1 VKALVCKAFGP
12 IDDLAIED
20 VESPTPGPGQVV
32 VAIKAAALNF
42 PDALMVQGLYQV
54 KPALPFSP
62 GAEFA
67 GVVQIVGEGVSHL
80 KVGDRVM
87 ALVPHGALAE
97 ACAVDARSVVP
108 LPTDMDY
115 ATGAALLLTYCTSL
129 HALKD
134 VAKLAPGE
142 TLLVLGASGGVG
154 IAAVE
159 IGKLMGARVIAAA
172 SSEEKLALCREHGAD
187 ELIDYATDD
196 LRVRIDALT
205 DKRGVDVV
213 YDAVGGAYS
222 EAALRATGWGGRLLV
237 VGFATG
243 EIPRLPLNL
252 ALLKER
258 AILGVYWGDW
268 AKRHPKL
275 QQAHLLQL
283 LEWFRDKKI
292 APPVTEQL
300 PLAGAVD
307 ALQRMAAR
315 QVRGKVVVLTDDP
328 GDRAASD

>member
-1 VKALVCKAFGP
+1 VKALLCKAFGP
-12 IDDLAIED
+12 IENLRVEDIEA
-20 VESPTPGPGQVV
+20 PTAGPGQVLV
-32 VAIKAAALNF
+32 SIRAAALNF
-42 PDALMVQGLYQV
+42 PDALIVQGLYQV

-67 GVVQIVGEGVSHL
+67 GVVKTVGEGVSHL

-97 ACAVDARSVVP
+97 ECAVDARGVIP
-108 LPTDMDY
+108 LPDDMDFV
-115 ATGAALLLTYCTSL
+115 TGSALLLTYCTSL

-134 VAKLAPGE
+134 VAKLAAGE

-154 IAAVE
+154 IAAIE

-172 SSEEKLALCREHGAD
+172 SSEEKMALCREHGAD
-187 ELIDYATDD
+187 ETIDYARDD
-196 LRVRIDALT
+196 LRERVDALT
-205 DKRGVDVV
+205 EKRGVDVV

-243 EIPRLPLNL
+243 DIPRLPLNL

-258 AILGVYWGDW
+258 LILGVYWGDW
-268 AKRHPKL
+268 AKRNPKL

-283 LEWFRDKKI
+283 LEWFRDGKI

-300 PLAGAVD
+300 PLSGAVD
-307 ALQRMAAR
+307 ALQRMAR
-315 QVRGKVVVLTDDP
+315 REVRGKLVVLA
-328 GDRAASD
+328 GH

>member
-1 VKALVCKAFGP
+1 MKALVCNEYGP
-12 IDDLAIED
+12 IENLKVED
-20 VESPTPGPGQVV
+20 VPSPSAGPGQVV
-32 VAIKAAALNF
+32 VSIQAAALNF

-62 GAEFA
+62 GAEFS
-67 GVVQIVGEGVSHL
+67 GVVKAIGEGVDHV

-97 ACAVDARSVVP
+97 ECAVDARAVIP
-108 LPTDMDY
+108 LPEDMDF

-134 VAKLAPGE
+134 IAKLAAGE

-154 IAAVE
+154 IAAIE

-172 SSEEKLALCREHGAD
+172 SSAEKLALCREHGAD
-187 ELIDYATDD
+187 ETIDYVSED
-196 LRVRIDALT
+196 LRGRLDALT

-213 YDAVGGAYS
+213 YDPVGGTHS
-222 EAALRATGWGGRLLV
+222 EAALRATAWGGRLLV
-237 VGFATG
+237 VGFAAG
-243 EIPRLPLNL
+243 DIPRIPLNL

-268 AKRHPKL
+268 ARRNPKD

-283 LEWFRDKKI
+283 LAWFRKQQI
-292 APPVTEQL
+292 APPVTEQI
-300 PLAGAVD
+300 PLAGAAA
-307 ALQRMAAR
+307 ALQRMAGR
-315 QVRGKVVVLTDDP
+315 QLRGKIVVLP
-328 GDRAASD
+328 GA

>member
-1 VKALVCKAFGP
+1 MKALVCNTFGP
-12 IDDLAIED
+12 IEDLKVED
-20 VESPTPGPGQVV
+20 VESPSAGPGQVV

-42 PDALMVQGLYQV
+42 PDALIVQGSYQV

-67 GVVQIVGEGVSHL
+67 GVVKTVGEGVSHL

-87 ALVPHGALAE
+87 ALVPHGGLAE
-97 ACAVDARSVVP
+97 ECAVDARGVIP
-108 LPTDMDY
+108 LPDDMDY
-115 ATGAALLLTYCTSL
+115 ATGSALLLTYCTSL

-134 VAKLAPGE
+134 VAKLAAGE

-154 IAAVE
+154 IAAIE

-172 SSEEKLALCREHGAD
+172 SSEKKLALCREHGAD
-187 ELIDYATDD
+187 ETIDYVRDD
-196 LRVRIDALT
+196 LRERVDALT
-205 DKRGVDVV
+205 EKRGVDVV

-222 EAALRATGWGGRLLV
+222 ELALRATSWGGRLLV

-243 EIPRLPLNL
+243 EIPRIPLNL

-258 AILGVYWGDW
+258 EILGVYWGDW
-268 AKRHPKL
+268 AKRNPKL

-283 LEWFRDKKI
+283 LDWFRNQQI

-307 ALQRMAAR
+307 ALQRMAKR
-315 QVRGKVVVLTDDP
+315 QLRGKVVVLVDK
-328 GDRAASD
+328 

>member
-1 VKALVCKAFGP
+1 MRALVCDEFGP
-12 IDDLAIED
+12 IGNLTIRD
-20 VESPTPGPGQVV
+20 VAAPTAGPGEVV
-32 VAIKAAALNF
+32 VDIKAAALNF
-42 PDALMVQGLYQV
+42 PDALIVQGLYQV

-67 GVVQIVGEGVSHL
+67 GVVKSVGEGVDHVA
-80 KVGDRVM
+80 VGDRVM

-97 ACAVDARSVVP
+97 ECVVDARALIP
-108 LPTDMDY
+108 LPADMDY
-115 ATGAALLLTYCTSL
+115 ATGASLLLTYCTSL

-134 VAKLAPGE
+134 VGRLSPGE

-154 IAAVE
+154 IAAIE

-172 SSEEKLALCREHGAD
+172 SSKTRLALCRVHGAD
-187 ELIDYATDD
+187 ETIDYVLED
-196 LRVRIDALT
+196 LRERVDALT
-205 DKRGVDVV
+205 GKRGVDVV
-213 YDAVGGAYS
+213 YDPVGGPYT
-222 EAALRATGWGGRLLV
+222 EPALRATGWAGRLLV
-237 VGFATG
+237 VGFAAG
-243 EIPRLPLNL
+243 DIPRIPLNL

-268 AKRHPKL
+268 ARRNPAL

-283 LEWFRDKKI
+283 LAWFGEKKI

-307 ALQRMAAR
+307 ALERMAAR
-315 QVRGKVVVLTDDP
+315 QITGKVVILP
-328 GDRAASD
+328 EA

>member
-1 VKALVCKAFGP
+1 VKALLCKAFGP
-12 IDDLAIED
+12 IENLRVEDIEA
-20 VESPTPGPGQVV
+20 PTAGPGQVLV
-32 VAIKAAALNF
+32 SIRAAALNF
-42 PDALMVQGLYQV
+42 PDALIVQGLYQV

-67 GVVQIVGEGVSHL
+67 GVVKTVGEGVSHL

-97 ACAVDARSVVP
+97 ECAVDARGVIP
-108 LPTDMDY
+108 LPDDMDFV
-115 ATGAALLLTYCTSL
+115 TGSALLLTYCTSL

-134 VAKLAPGE
+134 VARLAAGE

-154 IAAVE
+154 IAAIE

-187 ELIDYATDD
+187 ETIDYARDD
-196 LRVRIDALT
+196 LRERVDALT
-205 DKRGVDVV
+205 EKRGVDVV

-243 EIPRLPLNL
+243 DIPRLPLNL

-258 AILGVYWGDW
+258 QILGVYWGDW
-268 AKRHPKL
+268 AKRNPKL

-283 LEWFRDKKI
+283 LEWFRDGKI

-300 PLAGAVD
+300 PLSGAVD
-307 ALQRMAAR
+307 ALQRMAR
-315 QVRGKVVVLTDDP
+315 REVRGKLVVLA
-328 GDRAASD
+328 GH

>member
-1 VKALVCKAFGP
+1 MKALLCKAFGP
-12 IDDLAIED
+12 IENLRVEDIEA
-20 VESPTPGPGQVV
+20 PTAGPGQVLV
-32 VAIKAAALNF
+32 SIRAAALNF
-42 PDALMVQGLYQV
+42 PDALIVQGLYQV

-67 GVVQIVGEGVSHL
+67 GVVKTVGEGVSHL

-97 ACAVDARSVVP
+97 ECAVDARGVIP
-108 LPTDMDY
+108 LPDDMDFV
-115 ATGAALLLTYCTSL
+115 TGSALLLTYCTSL

-134 VAKLAPGE
+134 VAKLAAGE

-154 IAAVE
+154 IAAIE

-172 SSEEKLALCREHGAD
+172 SSEEKMALCREHGAD
-187 ELIDYATDD
+187 ETIDYARDD
-196 LRVRIDALT
+196 LRERVDALT
-205 DKRGVDVV
+205 EKRGVDVV

-243 EIPRLPLNL
+243 DIPRLPLNL

-258 AILGVYWGDW
+258 LILGVYWGDW
-268 AKRHPKL
+268 AKRNPKL

-283 LEWFRDKKI
+283 LEWFRDGKI
-292 APPVTEQL
+292 APPVTEQM
-300 PLAGAVD
+300 PLSGAVD
-307 ALQRMAAR
+307 ALQRMAR
-315 QVRGKVVVLTDDP
+315 REVRGKLVVLA
-328 GDRAASD
+328 GH

>member
-1 VKALVCKAFGP
+1 MKALVCNAFGP
-12 IDDLAIED
+12 IEDLKVED
-20 VESPTPGPGQVV
+20 VESPSAGPGQVV

-42 PDALMVQGLYQV
+42 PDALIVQGLYQV

-67 GVVQIVGEGVSHL
+67 GVVKTVGEGVSHL
-80 KVGDRVM
+80 KVGERVM
-87 ALVPHGALAE
+87 ALVPHGGLAE
-97 ACAVDARSVVP
+97 ECAVDARGVIP
-108 LPTDMDY
+108 LPDDMDY
-115 ATGAALLLTYCTSL
+115 ATGSALLLTYCTSL

-134 VAKLAPGE
+134 VAKLAAGE

-154 IAAVE
+154 IAAIE

-187 ELIDYATDD
+187 ETIDYVRDD
-196 LRVRIDALT
+196 LRERVDALT
-205 DKRGVDVV
+205 EKRGVDVV

-222 EAALRATGWGGRLLV
+222 ELALRATSWGGRLLV

-243 EIPRLPLNL
+243 EIPRIPLNL

-258 AILGVYWGDW
+258 EILGVYWGDW
-268 AKRHPKL
+268 AKRNPKL

-283 LEWFRDKKI
+283 LDWFRNQQI

-307 ALQRMAAR
+307 ALQRMAKR
-315 QVRGKVVVLTDDP
+315 QVRGKVVVLVDK
-328 GDRAASD
+328 

>member
-1 VKALVCKAFGP
+1 MKALLCKAFGP
-12 IDDLAIED
+12 IENLRVED
-20 VESPTPGPGQVV
+20 IQAPTAGLGQVLV
-32 VAIKAAALNF
+32 SIRAAALNF
-42 PDALMVQGLYQV
+42 PDALIVQGLYQV

-67 GVVQIVGEGVSHL
+67 GVVKTVGEGVSHL

-97 ACAVDARSVVP
+97 ECAVDARGVIP
-108 LPTDMDY
+108 LPDDMDFV
-115 ATGAALLLTYCTSL
+115 TGSALLLTYCTSL

-134 VAKLAPGE
+134 VAKLAAGE

-154 IAAVE
+154 IAAIE

-172 SSEEKLALCREHGAD
+172 SSEEKMALCREHGAD
-187 ELIDYATDD
+187 ETIDYARDD
-196 LRVRIDALT
+196 LRERVDALT
-205 DKRGVDVV
+205 EKRGVDVV

-243 EIPRLPLNL
+243 DIPRLPLNL

-258 AILGVYWGDW
+258 LILGVYWGDW
-268 AKRHPKL
+268 AKRNPKL

-283 LEWFRDKKI
+283 LEWFRDGKI
-292 APPVTEQL
+292 APPVTEQM
-300 PLAGAVD
+300 PLSGAVD
-307 ALQRMAAR
+307 ALQRMAR
-315 QVRGKVVVLTDDP
+315 REVRGKLVVLA
-328 GDRAASD
+328 GH

>member
-1 VKALVCKAFGP
+1 MKALVCNAFGP
-12 IDDLAIED
+12 IEDLKVED
-20 VESPTPGPGQVV
+20 VESPSAGPGQVV

-42 PDALMVQGLYQV
+42 PDALIVQGLYQV
-54 KPALPFSP
+54 KPVLPFSP

-67 GVVQIVGEGVSHL
+67 GVVKTVGDGVSHL
-80 KVGDRVM
+80 KIGDRVM
-87 ALVPHGALAE
+87 ALVPHGGLAE
-97 ACAVDARSVVP
+97 ECAVDERGVIP
-108 LPTDMDY
+108 LPDDMDY
-115 ATGAALLLTYCTSL
+115 VTGSALLLTYCTSL

-134 VAKLAPGE
+134 VAKLAAGE

-154 IAAVE
+154 IAAIE

-172 SSEEKLALCREHGAD
+172 SSEKKLALCREHGAD
-187 ELIDYATDD
+187 ETIDYVRDD
-196 LRVRIDALT
+196 LRERVDALT
-205 DKRGVDVV
+205 EKRGVDVV

-222 EAALRATGWGGRLLV
+222 EAALRATSWGGRLLV

-243 EIPRLPLNL
+243 EIPRIPLNL

-258 AILGVYWGDW
+258 EILGVYWGDW
-268 AKRHPKL
+268 AKRNPKL

-283 LEWFRDKKI
+283 LDWFRNQQI

-307 ALQRMAAR
+307 ALQRMAKR
-315 QVRGKVVVLTDDP
+315 QVRGKVVVLIDK
-328 GDRAASD
+328 

>member
-1 VKALVCKAFGP
+1 MKALVCNAFGP
-12 IDDLAIED
+12 IEDLKVED
-20 VESPTPGPGQVV
+20 VESPSAGPGQVV

-42 PDALMVQGLYQV
+42 PDALIVQGLYQV

-67 GVVQIVGEGVSHL
+67 GVVKTVGEGVSHL
-80 KVGDRVM
+80 KVGERVM
-87 ALVPHGALAE
+87 ALVPHGGLAE
-97 ACAVDARSVVP
+97 ECAVDARGVIP
-108 LPTDMDY
+108 LPDDMDY
-115 ATGAALLLTYCTSL
+115 ATGSALLLTYCTSL

-134 VAKLAPGE
+134 VAKLAAGE

-154 IAAVE
+154 IAAIE

-187 ELIDYATDD
+187 ETIDYVRDD
-196 LRVRIDALT
+196 LRERVDALT
-205 DKRGVDVV
+205 EKRGVDVV

-222 EAALRATGWGGRLLV
+222 EAALRATSWGGRLLV

-243 EIPRLPLNL
+243 EIPRIPLNL

-258 AILGVYWGDW
+258 EILGVYWGDW
-268 AKRHPKL
+268 AKRNPKL

-283 LEWFRDKKI
+283 LDWFRNQQI

-307 ALQRMAAR
+307 ALQRIAKR
-315 QVRGKVVVLTDDP
+315 QVRGKVVVLVDK
-328 GDRAASD
+328 

>member
-1 VKALVCKAFGP
+1 MKALVCNAFGP
-12 IDDLAIED
+12 IEDLKVED
-20 VESPTPGPGQVV
+20 VESPSAGPGQVV

-42 PDALMVQGLYQV
+42 PDALIVQGSYQV

-67 GVVQIVGEGVSHL
+67 GVVKTVGEGVSHL

-87 ALVPHGALAE
+87 ALVPHGGLAE
-97 ACAVDARSVVP
+97 ECAVDARGVIP
-108 LPTDMDY
+108 LPDDMDY
-115 ATGAALLLTYCTSL
+115 VTGSALLLTYCTSL

-134 VAKLAPGE
+134 VAKLAAGE

-154 IAAVE
+154 IAAIE

-172 SSEEKLALCREHGAD
+172 SSEKKLALCREHGAD
-187 ELIDYATDD
+187 ETIDYVRDD
-196 LRVRIDALT
+196 LRERVDALT
-205 DKRGVDVV
+205 EKRGVDVV

-222 EAALRATGWGGRLLV
+222 ELALRATSWGGRLLV

-243 EIPRLPLNL
+243 EIPRIPLNL

-258 AILGVYWGDW
+258 EILGVYWGDW
-268 AKRHPKL
+268 AKRNPKL

-283 LEWFRDKKI
+283 LDWFRNQQI

-307 ALQRMAAR
+307 ALQRMAKR
-315 QVRGKVVVLTDDP
+315 QVRGKVVVLIDK
-328 GDRAASD
+328 

>member
-1 VKALVCKAFGP
+1 VKALLCKAFGP
-12 IDDLAIED
+12 IENLRVEDIEA
-20 VESPTPGPGQVV
+20 PTAGPGQVLV
-32 VAIKAAALNF
+32 SIRAAALNF
-42 PDALMVQGLYQV
+42 PDALIVQGLYQV

-67 GVVQIVGEGVSHL
+67 GVVKTVGEGVSHL

-97 ACAVDARSVVP
+97 ECAVDARGVIP
-108 LPTDMDY
+108 LPDDMDFV
-115 ATGAALLLTYCTSL
+115 TGSALLLTYCTSL

-134 VAKLAPGE
+134 VARLAAGE

-154 IAAVE
+154 IAAIE

-172 SSEEKLALCREHGAD
+172 SSEEKMALCREHGAD
-187 ELIDYATDD
+187 ETIDYARDD
-196 LRVRIDALT
+196 LRERVDALT
-205 DKRGVDVV
+205 EKRGVDVV

-243 EIPRLPLNL
+243 DIPRLPLNL

-258 AILGVYWGDW
+258 LILGVYWGDW
-268 AKRHPKL
+268 AKRNPKL

-283 LEWFRDKKI
+283 LEWFRDGKI

-300 PLAGAVD
+300 PLSGAVD
-307 ALQRMAAR
+307 ALQRMAR
-315 QVRGKVVVLTDDP
+315 REVRGKLVVLA
-328 GDRAASD
+328 GH

>member
-1 VKALVCKAFGP
+1 VKALLCKAFGP
-12 IDDLAIED
+12 IENLRVEDIEA
-20 VESPTPGPGQVV
+20 PTAGPGQVLV
-32 VAIKAAALNF
+32 SIRAAALNF
-42 PDALMVQGLYQV
+42 PDALIVQGLYQV

-67 GVVQIVGEGVSHL
+67 GVVKTVGEGVSHL

-97 ACAVDARSVVP
+97 ECAVDARGVIP
-108 LPTDMDY
+108 LPDDMDFV
-115 ATGAALLLTYCTSL
+115 TGSALLLTYCTSL

-134 VAKLAPGE
+134 VAKLAAGE

-154 IAAVE
+154 IAAIE

-187 ELIDYATDD
+187 ETIDYARDD
-196 LRVRIDALT
+196 LRERVDALT
-205 DKRGVDVV
+205 EKRGVDVV

-243 EIPRLPLNL
+243 DIPRLPLNL

-258 AILGVYWGDW
+258 LILGVYWGDW
-268 AKRHPKL
+268 AKRNPKL

-283 LEWFRDKKI
+283 LEWFRDGKI

-300 PLAGAVD
+300 PLSGAVD
-307 ALQRMAAR
+307 ALQRMAR
-315 QVRGKVVVLTDDP
+315 REVRGKLVVLA
-328 GDRAASD
+328 GH

>member
-1 VKALVCKAFGP
+1 VKALLCKAFGP
-12 IDDLAIED
+12 IENLRVED
-20 VESPTPGPGQVV
+20 IQAPTAGLGQVLV
-32 VAIKAAALNF
+32 SIRAAALNF
-42 PDALMVQGLYQV
+42 PDALIVQGLYQV

-67 GVVQIVGEGVSHL
+67 GVVKTVGEGVSHL

-97 ACAVDARSVVP
+97 ECAVDARGVIP
-108 LPTDMDY
+108 LPDDMDFV
-115 ATGAALLLTYCTSL
+115 TGSALLLTYCTSL

-134 VAKLAPGE
+134 VAKLAAGE

-154 IAAVE
+154 IAAIE

-172 SSEEKLALCREHGAD
+172 SSEEKMALCREHGAD
-187 ELIDYATDD
+187 ETIDYARDD
-196 LRVRIDALT
+196 LRERVDALT
-205 DKRGVDVV
+205 EKRGVDVV

-243 EIPRLPLNL
+243 DIPRLPLNL

-258 AILGVYWGDW
+258 LILGVYWGDW
-268 AKRHPKL
+268 AKRNPKL

-283 LEWFRDKKI
+283 LEWFRDGKI

-300 PLAGAVD
+300 PLSGAVD
-307 ALQRMAAR
+307 ALQRMAR
-315 QVRGKVVVLTDDP
+315 REVRGKLVVLA
-328 GDRAASD
+328 GH

>member
-1 VKALVCKAFGP
+1 MKALVCNAFGP
-12 IDDLAIED
+12 IEDLKVED
-20 VESPTPGPGQVV
+20 VESPSAGPGQVV

-42 PDALMVQGLYQV
+42 PDALIVQGLYQV

-67 GVVQIVGEGVSHL
+67 GVVKTVGEGVSHL

-87 ALVPHGALAE
+87 ALVPHGGLAE
-97 ACAVDARSVVP
+97 ECAVDARGVIP
-108 LPTDMDY
+108 LPDDMDY
-115 ATGAALLLTYCTSL
+115 ATGSALLLTYCTSL

-134 VAKLAPGE
+134 VAKLAAGE

-154 IAAVE
+154 IAAIE

-187 ELIDYATDD
+187 ETIDYVHED
-196 LRVRIDALT
+196 LRERVDALT
-205 DKRGVDVV
+205 EKRGVDVV

-222 EAALRATGWGGRLLV
+222 ELALRATSWGGRLLV

-243 EIPRLPLNL
+243 EIPRIPLNL

-258 AILGVYWGDW
+258 EILGVYWGDW
-268 AKRHPKL
+268 AKRNPKL

-283 LEWFRDKKI
+283 LDWFRNQQI

-307 ALQRMAAR
+307 ALQRMAKR
-315 QVRGKVVVLTDDP
+315 QVRGKVVVLIDK
-328 GDRAASD
+328 

>member
-1 VKALVCKAFGP
+1 MKALVCNTFGP
-12 IDDLAIED
+12 IEDLKVED
-20 VESPTPGPGQVV
+20 VESPSAGPGQVV

-42 PDALMVQGLYQV
+42 PDALIVQGLYQV

-62 GAEFA
+62 GAEFS
-67 GVVQIVGEGVSHL
+67 GVVKTVGEGVSHL
-80 KVGDRVM
+80 KVGERVM
-87 ALVPHGALAE
+87 ALVPHGGLAE
-97 ACAVDARSVVP
+97 ECAVDARGVIP
-108 LPTDMDY
+108 LPDDMDY
-115 ATGAALLLTYCTSL
+115 ATGSALLLTYCTSL

-134 VAKLAPGE
+134 VAKLAAGE

-154 IAAVE
+154 IAAIE

-187 ELIDYATDD
+187 ETIDYVRDD
-196 LRVRIDALT
+196 LRERVDALT
-205 DKRGVDVV
+205 EKRGVDVV

-222 EAALRATGWGGRLLV
+222 EAALRATSWGGRLLV

-243 EIPRLPLNL
+243 EIPRIPLNL

-258 AILGVYWGDW
+258 EILGVYWGDW
-268 AKRHPKL
+268 AKRNPKL

-283 LEWFRDKKI
+283 LDWFRNQQI

-307 ALQRMAAR
+307 ALQRMAKR
-315 QVRGKVVVLTDDP
+315 QVRGKVVVLVDK
-328 GDRAASD
+328 

>member
-1 VKALVCKAFGP
+1 VKALLCKAFGP
-12 IDDLAIED
+12 IENLRVEDIEA
-20 VESPTPGPGQVV
+20 PTAGPGQVLV
-32 VAIKAAALNF
+32 SIRAAALNF
-42 PDALMVQGLYQV
+42 PDALIVQGLYQV

-67 GVVQIVGEGVSHL
+67 GVVKTVGEGVSHL

-97 ACAVDARSVVP
+97 ECAVDARGVIP
-108 LPTDMDY
+108 LPDDMDFV
-115 ATGAALLLTYCTSL
+115 TGSALLLTYCTSL

-134 VAKLAPGE
+134 VAKLAAGE

-154 IAAVE
+154 IAAIE

-172 SSEEKLALCREHGAD
+172 SSEEKMALCREHGAD
-187 ELIDYATDD
+187 ETIDYARDD
-196 LRVRIDALT
+196 LRERVDALT
-205 DKRGVDVV
+205 EKRGVDVV

-243 EIPRLPLNL
+243 DIPRLPLNL

-258 AILGVYWGDW
+258 LILGVYWGDW
-268 AKRHPKL
+268 AKRNPKL

-283 LEWFRDKKI
+283 LEWFRDGKI
-292 APPVTEQL
+292 APPVTEQM
-300 PLAGAVD
+300 PLSGAVD
-307 ALQRMAAR
+307 ALQRMAR
-315 QVRGKVVVLTDDP
+315 REVRGKLVVLA
-328 GDRAASD
+328 GH

>member
-1 VKALVCKAFGP
+1 MKALVCNAFGP
-12 IDDLAIED
+12 IEDLKVED
-20 VESPTPGPGQVV
+20 VESPSAGPGQVV

-42 PDALMVQGLYQV
+42 PDALIVQGSYQV

-67 GVVQIVGEGVSHL
+67 GVVKTVGEGVSHL

-87 ALVPHGALAE
+87 ALVPHGGLAE
-97 ACAVDARSVVP
+97 ECAVDARGVIP
-108 LPTDMDY
+108 LPDDMDY
-115 ATGAALLLTYCTSL
+115 ATGSALLLTYCTSL

-134 VAKLAPGE
+134 VAKLAAGE

-154 IAAVE
+154 IAAIE

-172 SSEEKLALCREHGAD
+172 SSEKKLALCREHGAD
-187 ELIDYATDD
+187 ETIDYTRDD
-196 LRVRIDALT
+196 LRERVDALT
-205 DKRGVDVV
+205 EKRGVDVV

-222 EAALRATGWGGRLLV
+222 EAALRATSWGGRLLV

-243 EIPRLPLNL
+243 EIPRIPLNL

-258 AILGVYWGDW
+258 EILGVYWGDW
-268 AKRHPKL
+268 AKRNPKL

-283 LEWFRDKKI
+283 LDWFRNQQI

-307 ALQRMAAR
+307 ALQRMAKR
-315 QVRGKVVVLTDDP
+315 QVRGKVVVLIDK
-328 GDRAASD
+328 

>member
-1 VKALVCKAFGP
+1 MKALLCKAFGP
-12 IDDLAIED
+12 IENLRVED
-20 VESPTPGPGQVV
+20 IQAPTAGLGQVLV
-32 VAIKAAALNF
+32 SIRAAALNF
-42 PDALMVQGLYQV
+42 PDALIVQGLYQV

-67 GVVQIVGEGVSHL
+67 GVVKTVGEGVSHL

-97 ACAVDARSVVP
+97 ECAVDARGVIP
-108 LPTDMDY
+108 LPDDMDFV
-115 ATGAALLLTYCTSL
+115 TGSALLLTYCTSL

-134 VAKLAPGE
+134 VAKLAAGE

-154 IAAVE
+154 IAAIE

-187 ELIDYATDD
+187 ETIDYARDD
-196 LRVRIDALT
+196 LRERVDALT
-205 DKRGVDVV
+205 EKRGVDVV

-243 EIPRLPLNL
+243 DIPRLPLNL

-258 AILGVYWGDW
+258 LILGVYWGDW
-268 AKRHPKL
+268 AKRNPKL

-283 LEWFRDKKI
+283 LEWFRDGKI

-300 PLAGAVD
+300 PLSGAVD
-307 ALQRMAAR
+307 ALQRMAR
-315 QVRGKVVVLTDDP
+315 REVRGKLVVLA
-328 GDRAASD
+328 GH

>member
-1 VKALVCKAFGP
+1 MKALLCKAFGP
-12 IDDLAIED
+12 IENLRVEDIEA
-20 VESPTPGPGQVV
+20 PTAGPGQVLV
-32 VAIKAAALNF
+32 SIRAAALNF
-42 PDALMVQGLYQV
+42 PDALIVQGLYQV

-67 GVVQIVGEGVSHL
+67 GVVKTVGEGVSHL

-97 ACAVDARSVVP
+97 ECAVDARGVIP
-108 LPTDMDY
+108 LPDDMDFV
-115 ATGAALLLTYCTSL
+115 TGSALLLTYCTSL

-134 VAKLAPGE
+134 VAKLAAGE

-154 IAAVE
+154 IAAIE

-187 ELIDYATDD
+187 ETIDYARDD
-196 LRVRIDALT
+196 LRERVDALT
-205 DKRGVDVV
+205 EKRGVDVV

-243 EIPRLPLNL
+243 DIPRLPLNL

-258 AILGVYWGDW
+258 LILGVYWGDW
-268 AKRHPKL
+268 AKRNPKL

-283 LEWFRDKKI
+283 LEWFRDGKI

-300 PLAGAVD
+300 PLSGAVD
-307 ALQRMAAR
+307 ALQRMAR
-315 QVRGKVVVLTDDP
+315 REVRGKLVVLA
-328 GDRAASD
+328 GH

>member
-1 VKALVCKAFGP
+1 MKALLCKAFGP
-12 IDDLAIED
+12 LENLRIED
-20 VESPTPGPGQVV
+20 IEAPTAGPGQVLV
-32 VAIKAAALNF
+32 SIRAAALNF
-42 PDALMVQGLYQV
+42 PDALIVQGLYQV

-67 GVVQIVGEGVSHL
+67 GVVKTVGEGVSHL

-97 ACAVDARSVVP
+97 ECAVDARGVIP
-108 LPTDMDY
+108 LPDDMDFV
-115 ATGAALLLTYCTSL
+115 TGSALLLTYCTSL

-134 VAKLAPGE
+134 GAKLAAGE

-154 IAAVE
+154 IAAIE

-187 ELIDYATDD
+187 ETIDYARDD
-196 LRVRIDALT
+196 LRERVDALT
-205 DKRGVDVV
+205 EKRGVDVV

-243 EIPRLPLNL
+243 DIPRLPLNL

-258 AILGVYWGDW
+258 QKIG
-268 AKRHPKL
+268 R
-275 QQAHLLQL
+275 AH
-283 LEWFRDKKI
+283 
-292 APPVTEQL
+292 V
-300 PLAGAVD
+300 
-307 ALQRMAAR
+307 
-315 QVRGKVVVLTDDP
+315 
-328 GDRAASD
+328 

>member
-1 VKALVCKAFGP
+1 MKALVCNAFGP
-12 IDDLAIED
+12 IEDLKVED
-20 VESPTPGPGQVV
+20 VESPSAGPGQVV

-42 PDALMVQGLYQV
+42 PDALIVQGSYQV

-67 GVVQIVGEGVSHL
+67 GVVKTVGEGVSHL

-87 ALVPHGALAE
+87 ALVPHGGLAE
-97 ACAVDARSVVP
+97 ECAVDARGVIP
-108 LPTDMDY
+108 LPDDMDY
-115 ATGAALLLTYCTSL
+115 ATGSALLLTYCTSL

-134 VAKLAPGE
+134 VAKLAAGE

-154 IAAVE
+154 IAAIE

-172 SSEEKLALCREHGAD
+172 SSEKKLALCREHGAD
-187 ELIDYATDD
+187 ETIDYVRDD
-196 LRVRIDALT
+196 LRERVDALT
-205 DKRGVDVV
+205 EKRGVDVV

-222 EAALRATGWGGRLLV
+222 EAALRATSWGGRLLV

-243 EIPRLPLNL
+243 EIPRIPLNL

-258 AILGVYWGDW
+258 EILGVYWGDW
-268 AKRHPKL
+268 AKRNPKL

-283 LEWFRDKKI
+283 LDWFRNQQI

-307 ALQRMAAR
+307 ALQRMAKR
-315 QVRGKVVVLTDDP
+315 QVRGKVVVLIDK
-328 GDRAASD
+328 

>member
-1 VKALVCKAFGP
+1 MKALVCNAFGP
-12 IDDLAIED
+12 IEDLKVED
-20 VESPTPGPGQVV
+20 VESPSAGPGQVV

-42 PDALMVQGLYQV
+42 PDALIVQGLYQV

-62 GAEFA
+62 GAEFS
-67 GVVQIVGEGVSHL
+67 GVVKTVGEGVSHL

-87 ALVPHGALAE
+87 ALVPHGGLAE
-97 ACAVDARSVVP
+97 ECAVDARGVIP
-108 LPTDMDY
+108 LPDDMDY
-115 ATGAALLLTYCTSL
+115 VTGSALLLTYCTSL

-134 VAKLAPGE
+134 VAKLAAGE

-154 IAAVE
+154 IAAIE

-187 ELIDYATDD
+187 ETIDYVHED
-196 LRVRIDALT
+196 LRERVDALT
-205 DKRGVDVV
+205 EKRGVDVV

-222 EAALRATGWGGRLLV
+222 ELALRATSWGGRLLV

-243 EIPRLPLNL
+243 EIPRIPLNL

-258 AILGVYWGDW
+258 EILGVYWGDW
-268 AKRHPKL
+268 VKRNPKL

-283 LEWFRDKKI
+283 LDWFRNQQI

-307 ALQRMAAR
+307 ALQRMAKR
-315 QVRGKVVVLTDDP
+315 QVRGKVVVLIDK
-328 GDRAASD
+328 

>member
-1 VKALVCKAFGP
+1 MKALLCKAFGP
-12 IDDLAIED
+12 IENLRVED
-20 VESPTPGPGQVV
+20 IQAPTAGLGQVLV
-32 VAIKAAALNF
+32 SIRAAALNF
-42 PDALMVQGLYQV
+42 PDALIVQGLYQV

-67 GVVQIVGEGVSHL
+67 GVVKTVGEGVSHL

-97 ACAVDARSVVP
+97 ECAVDARGVIP
-108 LPTDMDY
+108 LPDDMDFV
-115 ATGAALLLTYCTSL
+115 TGSALLLTYCTSL

-134 VAKLAPGE
+134 VAKLAAGE

-154 IAAVE
+154 IAAIE

-172 SSEEKLALCREHGAD
+172 SSEEKMALCREHGAD
-187 ELIDYATDD
+187 ETIDYARDD
-196 LRVRIDALT
+196 LRERVDALT
-205 DKRGVDVV
+205 EKRGVDVV

-243 EIPRLPLNL
+243 DIPRLPLNL

-258 AILGVYWGDW
+258 LILGVYWGDW
-268 AKRHPKL
+268 AKRNPKL

-283 LEWFRDKKI
+283 LEWFRDGKI

-300 PLAGAVD
+300 PLSGAVD
-307 ALQRMAAR
+307 ALQRMAR
-315 QVRGKVVVLTDDP
+315 REVRGKLVVLA
-328 GDRAASD
+328 GH

>member
-1 VKALVCKAFGP
+1 MKALVCNTFGP
-12 IDDLAIED
+12 IEDLKVED
-20 VESPTPGPGQVV
+20 VESPSAGPGQVV

-42 PDALMVQGLYQV
+42 PDALIVQGLYQV

-62 GAEFA
+62 GAEFS
-67 GVVQIVGEGVSHL
+67 GVVKTVGEGVSHL
-80 KVGDRVM
+80 KVGERVM
-87 ALVPHGALAE
+87 ALVPQGGLAE
-97 ACAVDARSVVP
+97 ECAVDARGVIP
-108 LPTDMDY
+108 LPDDMDY
-115 ATGAALLLTYCTSL
+115 ATGSALLLTYCTSL

-134 VAKLAPGE
+134 VAKLAAGE

-154 IAAVE
+154 IAAIE

-187 ELIDYATDD
+187 ETIDYVHED
-196 LRVRIDALT
+196 LRERVDALT
-205 DKRGVDVV
+205 EKRGVDVV

-222 EAALRATGWGGRLLV
+222 ELALRATSWGGRLLV

-243 EIPRLPLNL
+243 EIPRIPLNL

-258 AILGVYWGDW
+258 EILGVYWGDW
-268 AKRHPKL
+268 AKRNPKL

-283 LEWFRDKKI
+283 LDWFRNQQI

-307 ALQRMAAR
+307 ALQRMAKR
-315 QVRGKVVVLTDDP
+315 QLRGKVVVLVDK
-328 GDRAASD
+328 

>member
-1 VKALVCKAFGP
+1 MKALVCNAFGP
-12 IDDLAIED
+12 IEDLKVED
-20 VESPTPGPGQVV
+20 VESPSAGPGQVV

-42 PDALMVQGLYQV
+42 PDALIVQGLYQV

-62 GAEFA
+62 GAEFS
-67 GVVQIVGEGVSHL
+67 GVVKTVGEGVSHL

-87 ALVPHGALAE
+87 ALVPHGGLAE
-97 ACAVDARSVVP
+97 ECAVDARGVIP
-108 LPTDMDY
+108 LPDDMDY
-115 ATGAALLLTYCTSL
+115 ATGSALLLTYCTSL

-134 VAKLAPGE
+134 VAKLAAGE

-154 IAAVE
+154 IAAIE

-172 SSEEKLALCREHGAD
+172 SSEKKLALCREHGAD
-187 ELIDYATDD
+187 ETIDYVRDD
-196 LRVRIDALT
+196 LRERVDALT
-205 DKRGVDVV
+205 EKRGVDVV

-222 EAALRATGWGGRLLV
+222 EAALRATSWGGRLLV

-243 EIPRLPLNL
+243 EIPRIPLNL

-258 AILGVYWGDW
+258 EILGVYWGDW
-268 AKRHPKL
+268 AKRNPKL

-283 LEWFRDKKI
+283 LDWFRNQQI

-307 ALQRMAAR
+307 ALQRMAKR
-315 QVRGKVVVLTDDP
+315 QVRGKVVVLIDK
-328 GDRAASD
+328 